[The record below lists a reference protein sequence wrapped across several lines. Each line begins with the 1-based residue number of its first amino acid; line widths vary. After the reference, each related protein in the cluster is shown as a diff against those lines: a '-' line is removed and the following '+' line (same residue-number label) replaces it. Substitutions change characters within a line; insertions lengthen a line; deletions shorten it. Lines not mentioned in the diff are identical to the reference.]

1 MRAKLYVIA
10 ISAAF
15 LRDAPHV
22 SRRVAAPDGLL
33 RRPIAIDVPGACV
46 AGFEKFFVIAFKIG
60 RSLSNIVFVTRR
72 MRGARCEAAGPE
84 KPEVYSLEYIEDFFG
99 PRTTQMAA
107 NRSP

>member
-1 MRAKLYVIA
+1 
-10 ISAAF
+10 
-15 LRDAPHV
+15 
-22 SRRVAAPDGLL
+22 
-33 RRPIAIDVPGACV
+33 VPAGSI

-60 RSLSNIVFVTRR
+60 RSLSDIVFVTRR

-107 NRSP
+107 DRSP

>member
-1 MRAKLYVIA
+1 LW
-10 ISAAF
+10 
-15 LRDAPHV
+15 RD
-22 SRRVAAPDGLL
+22 G
-33 RRPIAIDVPGACV
+33 AIDVPAGSL

-60 RSLSNIVFVTRR
+60 RSLSDIVFVTRR

-107 NRSP
+107 DRSP